1 MTYYSQDLQLT
12 IHPTTMSEMQENPT
26 PTKQSSPA
34 IASTM
39 SDVKETPT
47 APDQS
52 SSAIPSVTFDV
63 MKTIP
68 DLDKSPLSI
77 AQTTKAMKRPPPIDT
92 TRNST
97 IDIAKITP
105 PGQTDKFP
113 KEALGTYTPKNAPVT
128 DAMIERTYQSI
139 LRGDFGIDLNTFKP
153 DENDPDYDV
162 RRHLS
167 LVQLALLA
175 TMQDDH
181 QDRIIEAIRDDA
193 DGSIFLKGPGS
204 EDAGIGWRK
213 DDEEFKAE
221 ICRQRQ

>member
-1 MTYYSQDLQLT
+1 
-12 IHPTTMSEMQENPT
+12 MSDTPENPT
-26 PTKQSSPA
+26 PPDQSLPA
-34 IASTM
+34 ISSTM

-47 APDQS
+47 ALELPS
-52 SSAIPSVTFDV
+52 PAIPFVTSDV
-63 MKTIP
+63 QETHIIP

-77 AQTTKAMKRPPPIDT
+77 AQTTKETKRPPPIDT

-193 DGSIFLKGPGS
+193 EGSVFWKGPGS

-221 ICRQRQ
+221 ICRQR